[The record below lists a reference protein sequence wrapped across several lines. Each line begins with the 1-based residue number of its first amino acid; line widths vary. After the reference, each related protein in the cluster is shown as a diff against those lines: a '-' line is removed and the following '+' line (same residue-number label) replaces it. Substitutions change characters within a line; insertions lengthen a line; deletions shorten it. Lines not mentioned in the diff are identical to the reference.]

1 MGTTLRSLSL
11 ATLVPD
17 MRAGLTVALVS
28 IPEGMA
34 YALVAGVN
42 PIYGLYTGMVTT
54 IVASATGSTSRLIV
68 TLTNALAL
76 VAGDTLADLSGDVD
90 PVTALFTLT
99 FMVGVMMTALGA
111 LKLGSVIRFVS
122 KEVMTGFVFV
132 TALLVVLG
140 QLRHLVGYSS
150 DLDTNKLVKAFD
162 ILRHVREWDWPT
174 AIAGLVSIAVLLALK
189 RTPVRG
195 FADFLVIAF
204 AAVLVWVAGMETVEI
219 AADIASVPSGLASL
233 PSPVLPDLNLVPL
246 LLGGALAATVVGL
259 SESSGVGAA
268 YPNKDGSRT
277 NMSRDFLGQGLGNL
291 AGSFFQAM
299 PAGGSLSRT
308 GINASGGAETR
319 FAGIT
324 AGVMLAL
331 ILMVAGSL
339 ANLIPLTGLAALL
352 IVIGVEVMW
361 KEGRALTRAWS
372 VSRLS
377 TTMAF
382 VTIIVGVFVDLT
394 AAIFAGVFLSLLL
407 FAVKAAQDGRLV
419 ELVQNSDG
427 AWEQVEN
434 SAPLKTGDVRVFE
447 LDGPIYFASVYDFDT
462 VMPDPKSAAGA
473 TLILRVRDRSFAS
486 LTGLEWLESYAHAI
500 KEHGGHL
507 ILTEVGPQTLE
518 VLRSKGLLPE
528 VLMAYP
534 EESIRFAATAKA
546 YSEARMNNAK
556 VPNETDIERMS

>member
-1 MGTTLRSLSL
+1 M

-54 IVASATGSTSRLIV
+54 TVASATGSTSRLIV

-162 ILRHVREWDWPT
+162 IFLHFPEWNWPT
-174 AIAGLVSIAVLLALK
+174 AFTGLMSIAVLLALK

-204 AAVLVWVAGMETVEI
+204 AAVLVWVVGMETVEV

-233 PSPVLPDLNLVPL
+233 PTPVLPDLTLVPL

-319 FAGIT
+319 FAGIA

-331 ILMVAGSL
+331 ILVVAGSL

-361 KEGRALTRAWS
+361 KESRALVKAWS

-377 TTMAF
+377 TAMAF

-419 ELVQNSDG
+419 ELAQTSGGEWEEITNST
-427 AWEQVEN
+427 
-434 SAPLKTGDVRVFE
+434 PLQTGDVRVFE

-462 VMPDPKSAAGA
+462 LMPDPESAAGA
-473 TLILRVRDRSFAS
+473 TVILRVRDRSFGS
-486 LTGLEWLESYAHAI
+486 LTGLKWLESYAQAI
-500 KEHGGHL
+500 KKNGGRL

-518 VLRSKGLLPE
+518 MLRSKGLLPD

-546 YSEARMNNAK
+546 YSEALVTDAGL
-556 VPNETDIERMS
+556 PTETDIESTP

>member
-1 MGTTLRSLSL
+1 MSDAARKIGLG
-11 ATLVPD
+11 TLVPD
-17 MRAGLTVALVS
+17 LRAGLTVALVS

-54 IVASATGSTSRLIV
+54 IVASATGSTSRLVV

-76 VAGDTLADLSGDVD
+76 VAGDTLAGLSGDVD
-90 PVTALFTLT
+90 PIAALFTLT
-99 FMVGVMMTALGA
+99 FMVGVMMMLLGA

-122 KEVMTGFVFV
+122 KEVMTGFIFV

-140 QLRHLVGYSS
+140 QLRHLAGYSS
-150 DLDTNKLVKAFD
+150 DLDTNRLFKAAD
-162 ILRHVREWDWPT
+162 IIRHLPDWNWPT
-174 AIAGLVSIAVLLALK
+174 AIAGALSILVLLALK

-204 AAVLVWVAGMETVEI
+204 AALLVWAAGMESVEI
-219 AADIASVPSGLASL
+219 TADIAAVPSGLAAL
-233 PSPVLPDLNLVPL
+233 PTPVLPDLTLVPL

-268 YPNKDGSRT
+268 YPNKNGTRT
-277 NMSRDFLGQGLGNL
+277 NMSRDFLGQGLGNI

-319 FAGIT
+319 LSGI
-324 AGVMLAL
+324 ASGLMLAV
-331 ILMVAGSL
+331 ILVVAGGL

-361 KEGRALTRAWS
+361 KEGRALVRAWS

-377 TTMAF
+377 TAMAF
-382 VTIIVGVFVDLT
+382 VTILVGVFVDLT

-407 FAVKAAQDGRLV
+407 YAIKASQEGRLV
-419 ELVQNSDG
+419 EIVRTPEGSWKQITTI
-427 AWEQVEN
+427 
-434 SAPLKTGDVRVFE
+434 APLKPGDVRVFE
-447 LDGPIYFASVYDFDT
+447 LDGPLYFASVYDFDRLL
-462 VMPDPKSAAGA
+462 PDPGTTQGA
-473 TLILRVRDRSFAS
+473 TLILRVRDRSFGS
-486 LTGLEWLESYAHAI
+486 LTGLDWLEGYARAV
-500 KEHGGHL
+500 KKTGGQL
-507 ILTEVGPQTLE
+507 VLSEVDSAALETLS
-518 VLRSKGLLPE
+518 SKGLAPDL
-528 VLMAYP
+528 VGAYP
-534 EESIRFAATAKA
+534 AESVRFAATEKA
-546 YSEARMNNAK
+546 LLDARNWTGT
-556 VPNETDIERMS
+556 PSPDTQRERAT